1 MDPPLSTEDRQGSS
15 LVKRSTSDSFGEK
28 VPLDVPTSAKDS
40 EDVDAEQERHK
51 ALNAKLRP
59 ILLAGL
65 ATVILGWW
73 ISATILTRHR
83 WRVNPPWPQD
93 FVDLNN
99 K

>member
-1 MDPPLSTEDRQGSS
+1 MDVPLSTEGSS

-28 VPLDVPTSAKDS
+28 VPTSAKDG
-40 EDVDAEQERHK
+40 EDIDAEQERRK
-51 ALNAKLRP
+51 ALYAKLRP

-83 WRVNPPWPQD
+83 WRVNPP
-93 FVDLNN
+93 
-99 K
+99 